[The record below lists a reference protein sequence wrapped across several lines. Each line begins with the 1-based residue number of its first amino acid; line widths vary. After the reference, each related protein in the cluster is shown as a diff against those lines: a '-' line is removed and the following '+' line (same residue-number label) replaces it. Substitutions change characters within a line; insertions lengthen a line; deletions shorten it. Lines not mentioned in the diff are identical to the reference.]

1 MLESLP
7 GGEDYLL
14 RPVEAGM
21 CSMAELKGGSLDLF
35 DIALMNDYLDV
46 KIANEHRIEKWRRD
60 NEQR

>member
-1 MLESLP
+1 LP

-21 CSMAELKGGSLDLF
+21 CSIAELKSGVVDLF

-46 KIANEHRIEKWRRD
+46 KAENERRIEKWSRD
-60 NEQR
+60 NER

>member
-1 MLESLP
+1 M
-7 GGEDYLL
+7 